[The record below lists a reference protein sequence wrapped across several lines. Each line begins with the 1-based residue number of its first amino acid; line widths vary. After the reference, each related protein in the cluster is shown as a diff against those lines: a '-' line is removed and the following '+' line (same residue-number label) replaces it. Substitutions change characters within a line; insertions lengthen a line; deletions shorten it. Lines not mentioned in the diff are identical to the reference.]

1 MRPLRSVCSPLLVRR
16 ARTRRGG
23 EKMNSYGYAGKM
35 LKVDLTEKRVSTEEL
50 NEVQLRKF
58 VGGFGLNCKFASDL
72 LKPKIEPFSSDN
84 VIILGAG
91 PLVGTVMPAAS
102 RLVGLTKF
110 PATRAIA
117 NSCGS
122 MNFGFH
128 MKHAGY
134 DHILIIGKSETPVY
148 LTIFDDRVEFC
159 SAENLWGRDIV
170 ETTDSL
176 YKQHGLCG
184 TIAIGQAGE
193 NLVASALAL
202 IDKTSTF
209 GRGGL
214 GAVMG
219 AKNLKAIVAKG
230 TKGVSI
236 ADPKKFF
243 ALYETLFK
251 RIRDYPERE
260 DWHKVGML
268 RNLPVGML
276 LSARGEKEKARQVSE
291 RVYLRKLKKRR
302 IACPSCPMGDK
313 DILEL
318 KEGPFCGL
326 INYNSSVINPF
337 LLFTAK
343 NLNTYDEAV
352 KVFDIVN
359 RYGLDA
365 LTVTALANFIDELY
379 ERGTLTEKE
388 IGFPWRR
395 DYATLAKLVEV
406 LAHGEGFGKLFSEGW
421 NKFSSAYGVVKEA
434 PTIKG
439 LDVVFESRIL
449 HLGTMEFEQ
458 VVNPK
463 GAHVASGGSPTYAAA
478 GKPLDLFNTH
488 FRRMGI
494 PDPAIA
500 RIYEPPR
507 KSMGLNIGRLTR
519 YSEDWYTVLSSLGL
533 CARAQ
538 MNRFFSLELVTQFYN
553 AATGIDLSASELML
567 AAERSWNLLKL
578 MNVKEGFSRKDDAFP
593 EVWFTPLRVGDN
605 EIPFK
610 DFYGEENIDHEL
622 ADQFLDDYYDERGW
636 DTEGRPKRSK
646 LEELGL

>member
-1 MRPLRSVCSPLLVRR
+1 MRPVRSMRAPLLVRR
-16 ARTRRGG
+16 VRTRGG
-23 EKMNSYGYAGKM
+23 KRPMNFFGYAGTV
-35 LKVDLTEKRVSTEEL
+35 LKIDLTEKRVSKAVLREDEL
-50 NEVQLRKF
+50 KKF
-58 VGGFGLNCKFASDL
+58 VGGFGLNCKIATDI
-72 LKPKIEPFSSDN
+72 LKPKTDPFSLN
-84 VIILGAG
+84 NPIVIGAG
-91 PLVGTVMPAAS
+91 PLVGTVMPGAS

-110 PATRAIA
+110 PASGAIA

-122 MNFGFH
+122 MSFGFH
-128 MKHAGY
+128 MKQAGY
-134 DHILIIGKSETPVY
+134 DHIIVTGKAETPTY
-148 LTIFDDRVEFC
+148 LTFFDERVEFC
-159 SAENLWGRDIV
+159 AAETLWGRDIV
-170 ETTDSL
+170 DTTDAL
-176 YKQHGLCG
+176 QKQHGLCG
-184 TIAIGQAGE
+184 VIAIGQAGE
-193 NLVASALAL
+193 NLVKSALTL

-219 AKNLKAIVAKG
+219 AKNLKAVVAKG
-230 TKGVSI
+230 TKGVPI

-276 LSARGEKEKARQVSE
+276 LSARGEKEKVKQVSE
-291 RVYLRKLKKRR
+291 RIYLRKLKKRR

-313 DILEL
+313 EILEL

-343 NLNTYDEAV
+343 NLKTYDEAV
-352 KVFDIVN
+352 KIFDLIN
-359 RYGLDA
+359 RYGLDS
-365 LTVTALANFIDELY
+365 LTITAQANFLDDLY
-379 ERGTLTEKE
+379 ERKIITDND

-395 DYATLAKLVEV
+395 DYETLARLVV
-406 LAHGEGFGKLFSEGW
+406 TVAQRKGFGQLLSEGW
-421 NKFSSAYGVVKEA
+421 NALASAYGVEKEA
-434 PTIKG
+434 PSIKG
-439 LDVVFESRIL
+439 LDVVFEPRIL
-449 HLGTMEFEQ
+449 RLGTMEFEQ

-478 GKPLDLFNTH
+478 GKPLDQFTTH

-500 RIYEPPR
+500 RVFEPP
-507 KSMGLNIGRLTR
+507 KKGMGLNIGRLTR

-553 AATGIDLSASELML
+553 AATGFELSPSELML

-593 EVWFTPLRVGDN
+593 EVWFSPLRAGDN
-605 EIPFK
+605 ELAFK
-610 DFYGEENIDHEL
+610 DFYGEEPITREL
-622 ADQFLDDYYDERGW
+622 ANQLLDDYYDERGW
-636 DTEGRPKRSK
+636 DIKGLPKKSK